1 MENNL
6 TNLTKK
12 QKCLEAYKNSKCNIS
27 KACESIN
34 ISRDTFYRWEKKYP
48 KFAKQMLEIEESFND
63 KIEGVLFRKA
73 EMGHQRA
80 VEFWLLNHKREKY
93 ANKNELTGAGGEPLN
108 LKFIIERSNE
118 DERNQSKTDSQTD

>member
-6 TNLTKK
+6 ANLTKK

-93 ANKNELTGAGGEPLN
+93 ANRNELTGASGEPFN
-108 LKFIIERSNE
+108 FKFIIERYE
-118 DERNQSKTDSQTD
+118 DERNKDKTNPQTD